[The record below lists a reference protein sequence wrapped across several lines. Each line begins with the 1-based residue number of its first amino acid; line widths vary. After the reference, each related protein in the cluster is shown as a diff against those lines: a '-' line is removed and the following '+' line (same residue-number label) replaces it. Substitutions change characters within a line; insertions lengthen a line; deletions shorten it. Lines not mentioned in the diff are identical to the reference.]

1 MTLRS
6 ATTGRLFTSRNTAT
20 LFALL
25 GLTACDTLVGDGP
38 VIPTDQSGY
47 PAARTPEDAG
57 GGMSVVWAP
66 DAGVAVGSTTKP
78 VITTPLGPCGQAAL
92 KAEATL
98 QSYCG
103 SCHGAA
109 SAGKG
114 GFKTVLDVP
123 SLLASGKVVPMQA
136 ESSPLYKRISSGTM
150 PPADVLKRPSAADVQ
165 SIVDWIQCGARD
177 WAAAPVASFKFVGI
191 DDRLRE
197 VLSDL
202 RAMPNP
208 VDRQRARYFD
218 LSTLANAGYTDEQL
232 QVYRESVSFLLNSLS
247 RGRDV
252 VAPVAID
259 ADKLL
264 YRIDLRD
271 YLWDAASW
279 NQLERVYPYA
289 VNYNQDSRLFPY
301 DEVSAEQVRR
311 ETGTQIPV
319 IQGDWFLSHGSR
331 PPLYH
336 DLLRL
341 PNTLAALEAQ
351 LGVDV
356 DADVATEQALRAGFK
371 NAGPSQNNRVI
382 QRHELSGNRGALWL
396 SFDFSNNLD
405 RKNVF
410 AHPLDFQQDGG
421 ELIFNL
427 ENGLQGYFVIDAAGR
442 RLDKAPNN
450 VVQDPLSRDG
460 AVENGISCMGCHQE
474 EGQLLKSDEVRSFVL
489 NTGASAAET
498 ERVLALYVEAPV
510 LSAAFSE
517 DQNRYRSARADL
529 GIQNVNSKTFHLLDD
544 THLGVIDINGVA
556 GAVGIETA
564 ALIRALDASPQVF
577 PQAIVTLRET
587 GGGVQRDAFEDV
599 LADLVRALGLGSQL
613 LARGSSVGSNTPP
626 VERPVVPTPPAAA
639 VDAGVG
645 TDAGNSTN
653 NRDGGR
659 RR

>member
-1 MTLRS
+1 MTLLS
-6 ATTGRLFTSRNTAT
+6 TTTGRLFPRRTTAT
-20 LFALL
+20 MFALL
-25 GLTACDTLVGDGP
+25 GLTACDTLVGEGP
-38 VIPTDQSGY
+38 LTPSDQQGY
-47 PAARTPEDAG
+47 GAARTTDDAG
-57 GGMSVVWAP
+57 GLSVLAAP
-66 DAGVAVGSTTKP
+66 DAAVSVGVASKP
-78 VITTPLGPCGQAAL
+78 VTAPLGPCGQAAL

-98 QSYCG
+98 QSYC
-103 SCHGAA
+103 SMCHGPA
-109 SAGKG
+109 SVGKG
-114 GFKTVLDVP
+114 GFQTVLDVP

-136 ESSPLYKRISSGTM
+136 DSSLLYKRISTGTM
-150 PPADVLKRPSAADVQ
+150 PPQDVQKRPSAADVQ
-165 SIVDWIQCGARD
+165 SIADWIQCGAKD
-177 WAAAPVASFKFVGI
+177 WAAAPVASFSFVGI
-191 DDRLRE
+191 DDRLGV

-202 RAMPNP
+202 RALPNP
-208 VDRQRARYFD
+208 VDRQRMRYFD
-218 LSTLANAGYTDEQL
+218 LSTLANAGYTETQL
-232 QVYRESVSFLLNSLS
+232 QVYREAVSFLINSLS

-259 ADKLL
+259 PDKLI

-311 ETGTQIPV
+311 ETNTQIPV
-319 IQGDWFLSHGSR
+319 IQGDWFLSHASR

-336 DLLRL
+336 DLLKL
-341 PNTLAALEAQ
+341 PASLAELQAQ
-351 LGVDV
+351 LGVDI
-356 DADVATEQALRAGFK
+356 DADIASEQALRAGFK

-427 ENGLQGYFVIDAAGR
+427 ENGLQGYFVLNAAGR

-460 AVENGISCMGCHQE
+460 AVENGLSCMGCHQE
-474 EGQLLKSDEVRSFVL
+474 DGQLLKSDEVRSFVL
-489 NTGASAAET
+489 NTGSNAAET

-510 LSAAFSE
+510 LSAAFSK
-517 DQNRYRSARADL
+517 DQNRYRSARAAL
-529 GIQNVNSKTFHLLDD
+529 SIQNVNTKTFHLLDD
-544 THLGVIDINGVA
+544 THQGVIDINGVA
-556 GAVGIETA
+556 GAIGIETA
-564 ALIRALDASPQVF
+564 ALIRALDASPQAF

-587 GGGVQRDAFEDV
+587 GGGVQRDAFEAV
-599 LADLVRALGLGSQL
+599 LSDLVRALGLGTQL
-613 LARGSSVGSNTPP
+613 LASGSSVVTPP
-626 VERPVVPTPPAAA
+626 VATPVTPTSPVGSA
-639 VDAGVG
+639 DAGVD
-645 TDAGNSTN
+645 TTADAGRSETS
-653 NRDGGR
+653 RDGGR